1 MDHKLPTPNIGN
13 SLLPSNA
20 FPHQFYRVN
29 EPDIIHELFDSEVV
43 VVDLRNGSYYSL
55 SESGGVAWLTF
66 GNGGA
71 LVDDI
76 TRLFTTLYAIPP
88 DVAARD
94 LQAFINELTT
104 RDLIVTCPS
113 AESPVNTKPAA
124 TPAAE
129 YSPPKLRS
137 YNDLQELFLLDPVHE
152 VDASA
157 GWPNAAAGGPAEPPT
172 AASAGTAANI
182 GVDGATT
189 SGDLLTARLGAST
202 LLVNRDLGVY
212 STLEADR
219 GTTVHHDLET
229 LMRPWNEAD
238 RPPRRPATAQG
249 RQLIDRLEQSFL
261 DDAATAGGIVQQ
273 WYRIGGHD
281 VCIRTVPEQDT
292 RRLRPAL
299 RHLALPEAPA
309 AAASLTI
316 SAWNGGEPSAA
327 PVLANLLRRLRANW
341 PAECGPRGEVLE
353 LHSVGISAIYNAG
366 PNVLTVID
374 FERNRGWLLKLD
386 DVAFPYWEVGSPFR
400 FLLHE
405 WFAARGMQYVHG
417 AAVGT
422 ERGGVL
428 LVGKGGSGKSTT
440 ALLCAAAGMQY
451 AGDDYCLIDPSRA
464 WAHSLYNTGKL
475 VGSDD
480 YARLPELKGLST
492 NPDSFERGGDGK
504 GVYFLNEIWPN
515 RVVAGMPLR
524 AIVVPRITGQ
534 TTSGVEPCSA
544 FDALVA
550 MLPSTVAQL
559 PAASN
564 EDCVRMVVLAEKL
577 PAYQLHLSTDIRGI
591 PAALTTLL
599 NE

>member
-1 MDHKLPTPNIGN
+1 MAATMF
-13 SLLPSNA
+13 SEQS
-20 FPHQFYRVN
+20 YRVN
-29 EPDIIHELFDSEVV
+29 EPDVIHQLFDREVV

-55 SESGGVAWLTF
+55 SESGGAAWLAF
-66 GNGGA
+66 GTSGA
-71 LVDDI
+71 LVDDVAQ
-76 TRLFTTLYAIPP
+76 LLTTLYTIPP

-94 LQAFINELTT
+94 LQSFIAELTA
-104 RDLIVTCPS
+104 RDLIVTCPPGTLS
-113 AESPVNTKPAA
+113 AA
-124 TPAAE
+124 TATVAMATAV
-129 YSPPKLRS
+129 YSPPELRS

-152 VDASA
+152 VDAAA
-157 GWPNAAAGGPAEPPT
+157 GWPNAAAGGPAESPP
-172 AASAGTAANI
+172 AAPAAKQAI
-182 GVDGATT
+182 TDIDRAATG
-189 SGDLLTARLGAST
+189 GDVLTAKLGGHT
-202 LLVNRDLGVY
+202 LLVNRDTGVY
-212 STLEADR
+212 STVDADR
-219 GTTVHHDLET
+219 GTTVYHDLET
-229 LMRPWNEAD
+229 LMRPWIEAD
-238 RPPRRPATAQG
+238 RPMRRAATAQG
-249 RQLIDRLEQSFL
+249 RQLLDRLEQSFL
-261 DDAATAGGIVQQ
+261 DDAAAAGGAVQQ

-281 VCIRTVPEQDT
+281 VCVRTIPEQDA

-299 RHLALPEAPA
+299 GHLALPEATASA
-309 AAASLTI
+309 AGLTI
-316 SAWNGGEPSAA
+316 STWNGATPSAA
-327 PVLANLLRRLRANW
+327 PVLADLLRRLRANW
-341 PAECGPRGEVLE
+341 CAECGPRGEVLE
-353 LHSVGISAIYNAG
+353 LHSIGISAIYNAG

-386 DVAFPYWEVGSPFR
+386 DDTFPYWEVGSPFR

-405 WFAARGMQYVHG
+405 WFAARGLQYVHG

-422 ERGGVL
+422 EKGGVL

-451 AGDDYCLIDPSRA
+451 AGDDYCLIDPARA

-475 VGSDD
+475 KGPED
-480 YARLPELKGLST
+480 YARLPQLKGLST

-504 GVYFLNEIWPN
+504 GVYFLDAIWPD

-534 TTSGVEPCSA
+534 AASSVEPCSA

-564 EDCVRMVVLAEKL
+564 EDCDRMVALAEKL
-577 PAYQLHLSTDIRGI
+577 PAYVLHIGTDIHGI

-599 NE
+599 NG

>member
-1 MDHKLPTPNIGN
+1 MF
-13 SLLPSNA
+13 SEQS
-20 FPHQFYRVN
+20 YRVN
-29 EPDIIHELFDSEVV
+29 EPDVIHQLFDREVV

-55 SESGGVAWLTF
+55 SESGGAAWLAF
-66 GNGGA
+66 GTSGA
-71 LVDDI
+71 LVDDVAQ
-76 TRLFTTLYAIPP
+76 LLTTLYTIPP

-94 LQAFINELTT
+94 LQSFIAELTA
-104 RDLIVTCPS
+104 RDLIVTCPPGTLS
-113 AESPVNTKPAA
+113 AA
-124 TPAAE
+124 TATVAMATAV
-129 YSPPKLRS
+129 YSPPELRS

-152 VDASA
+152 VDAAA
-157 GWPNAAAGGPAEPPT
+157 GWPNAAAGGPAESPP
-172 AASAGTAANI
+172 AAPAAKQAI
-182 GVDGATT
+182 TDIDRAATG
-189 SGDLLTARLGAST
+189 GDVLTAKLGGHT
-202 LLVNRDLGVY
+202 LLVNRDTGVY
-212 STLEADR
+212 STVDADR
-219 GTTVHHDLET
+219 GTTVYHDLET
-229 LMRPWNEAD
+229 LMRPWIEAD
-238 RPPRRPATAQG
+238 RPMRRAATAQG
-249 RQLIDRLEQSFL
+249 RQLLDRLEQSFL
-261 DDAATAGGIVQQ
+261 DDAAAAGGAVQQ

-281 VCIRTVPEQDT
+281 VCVRTIPEQDA

-299 RHLALPEAPA
+299 GHLALPEATASA
-309 AAASLTI
+309 AGLTI
-316 SAWNGGEPSAA
+316 STWNGATPSAA
-327 PVLANLLRRLRANW
+327 PVLADLLRRLRANW
-341 PAECGPRGEVLE
+341 CAECGPRGEVLE
-353 LHSVGISAIYNAG
+353 LHSIGISAIYNAG

-386 DVAFPYWEVGSPFR
+386 DDTFPYWEVGSPFR

-405 WFAARGMQYVHG
+405 WFAARGLQYVHG

-422 ERGGVL
+422 EKGGVL

-451 AGDDYCLIDPSRA
+451 AGDDYCLIDPARA

-475 VGSDD
+475 KGPED

-504 GVYFLNEIWPN
+504 GVYFLDAIWPD

-534 TTSGVEPCSA
+534 AASSVEPCSA

-564 EDCVRMVVLAEKL
+564 EDCDRMVALAEKL
-577 PAYQLHLSTDIRGI
+577 PAYVLHIGTDIHGI

-599 NE
+599 NG